1 MRVNQVDLNLLKKTP
16 PHSLEAEK
24 AVLGNILM
32 NNESLSAVLSIV
44 SPEAFYKEA
53 HKKIIAKMATLINKG
68 TPTDVVT
75 LSDALQND
83 GMLEEVGGASYISTL
98 MDGVPKSLNVEF
110 YASIIKRNF
119 LLRQLILWSTNICI
133 SSYEQKEEADLILD
147 KAQASMVKLTDKC
160 KEVKKVEDFSISTRI
175 DALKEFISM
184 KRKAEYLGLEITC
197 FKKLTEALNGLR
209 EIIVIAALPKVG
221 KTALALQIASDIAKQ
236 NYGVLYYDFES
247 GAENLIIRELCRDQN
262 VSYQEVF
269 KEGNPGSLVDCVE
282 AGLNNLREYKNFIIK
297 TERNLNIEE
306 IKSDILQVR
315 QLAEKR
321 EVLIVIDSLQKLPMT
336 DLKDRRAA
344 IDRWLRDFEALKTN
358 DPYLTIILISEL
370 SREKQQP
377 KESGDIEYTGHFL
390 LRLETNLSESE
401 MKEKGDDHKRKI
413 RLEYGRDVALKKPI
427 PLRADFEHWKF
438 KEENDF

>member
-1 MRVNQVDLNLLKKTP
+1 MRVNQVDLNLIKKTP

-32 NNESLSAVLSIV
+32 NNENLSAVLSII

-53 HKKIIAKMATLINKG
+53 HKKIVAKMATLINKG

-75 LSDALQND
+75 LSEALQGD
-83 GMLEEVGGASYISTL
+83 GMLEEVGGVSYLSSL

-110 YASIIKRNF
+110 YASIIKKKF
-119 LLRQLILWSTNICI
+119 LFRQLILWSTNICI
-133 SSYEQKEEADLILD
+133 SSYEQKEEADIILD
-147 KAQASMVKLTDKC
+147 KAQASMVEFTDKC
-160 KEVKKVEDFSISTRI
+160 KEVKKVEDFSISTRV
-175 DALKEFISM
+175 DAIKEFISM

-247 GAENLIIRELCRDQN
+247 GAENLIIRELCRNQN
-262 VSYQEVF
+262 ISYQEIF
-269 KEGNPGSLVDCVE
+269 KEENPGSSVDCVE

-297 TERNLNIEE
+297 TERNLKIEE
-306 IKSDILQVR
+306 IKSDVLQVR

-370 SREKQQP
+370 SREKHQP

-401 MKEKGDDHKRKI
+401 MKKGDDHKRKI

-427 PLRADFEHWKF
+427 PLRADFEHWEF
-438 KEENDF
+438 KEEDDF

>member
-32 NNESLSAVLSIV
+32 DNKSLSTVLSIV
-44 SPEAFYKEA
+44 SPEDFYKEA
-53 HKKIIAKMATLINKG
+53 NQKIIAKIATLVNKG
-68 TPTDVVT
+68 TPADIVT
-75 LSDALQND
+75 LSDALQAD
-83 GMLEEVGGASYISTL
+83 GVLEEVGGASYISTL
-98 MDGVPKSLNVEF
+98 MDGIPKSLNVKF
-110 YASIIKRNF
+110 YAGIIKDKS
-119 LLRQLILWSTNICI
+119 LLRQLILLSANICT
-133 SSYEQKEEADLILD
+133 SSYEQKEEADLILS
-147 KAQASMVKLTDKC
+147 KAQASMVELKDTY
-160 KEVKKVEDFSISTRI
+160 KEVKKVEDFSIPARI
-175 DALKEFISM
+175 DTLKEFISM
-184 KRKAEYLGLEITC
+184 KRKGEYLGLEITC

-209 EIIVIAALPKVG
+209 EIIVISALPKVG
-221 KTALALQIASDIAKQ
+221 KTALALQIASDIARQ
-236 NYGVLYYDFES
+236 NHGVLYYDFES
-247 GAENLIIRELCRDQN
+247 GAENLIIRELCRNQN
-262 VSYQEVF
+262 ISYQEIF

-297 TERNLNIEE
+297 TERNLEIEE

-401 MKEKGDDHKRKI
+401 MKKGDDHKRKI

-438 KEENDF
+438 KEEDDF